1 MFAMASPIAQSG
13 VAMFKSLYEAGIT
26 ATTGL
31 QPSPNISQHS
41 NAIALLICEFFGGH
55 VPAEV
60 AAPSSVSIKVALGKS
75 SASRQ
80 CYEAVYGESVLDE
93 GVEQVIERLAMSGWD
108 AQRIASVVDG
118 NNKLERVPAIN
129 RIMRRRLGW
138 NLELLQRIC
147 VPVQPADIAHSEP
160 IIIEL
165 LAKGKSLA
173 VGCIPPDEVL
183 STTSVRCRRVV
194 YCSGV
199 QDDYK
204 VALDVDARMFA
215 LVKRDSDE
223 SSGPRMMSL

>member
-13 VAMFKSLYEAGIT
+13 VAMFKGLYEAGIT

-41 NAIALLICEFFGGH
+41 NATALLICEFYGGH
-55 VPAEV
+55 IPAEV
-60 AAPSSVSIKVALGKS
+60 ATPSSVSIKVALGKS

-80 CYEAVYGESVLDE
+80 CYEAVYGESVLNE

-108 AQRIASVVDG
+108 AQRISSVVDG
-118 NNKLERVPAIN
+118 ETKLERVPAIN
-129 RIMRRRLGW
+129 KIMRRRLGW

-147 VPVQPADIAHSEP
+147 VTVEPADIVHSEH

-173 VGCIPPDEVL
+173 VGVIPLSDVL
-183 STTSVRCRRVV
+183 GTTSVRCRQVV
-194 YCSGV
+194 YCAGV
-199 QDDYK
+199 QRDFK
-204 VALDVDARMFA
+204 VVADVDVRMFA
-215 LVKRDSDE
+215 LVKRDCDE
-223 SSGPRMMSL
+223 PSQ